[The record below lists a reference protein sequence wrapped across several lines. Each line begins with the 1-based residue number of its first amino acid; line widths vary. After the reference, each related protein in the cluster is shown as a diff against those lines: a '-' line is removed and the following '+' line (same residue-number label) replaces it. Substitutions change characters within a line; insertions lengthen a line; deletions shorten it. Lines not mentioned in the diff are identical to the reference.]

1 MGIIRNFSFGMEV
14 AILKCTQMKGR
25 RDYMKNVLHRD
36 VVVIGGGIIGA
47 AIAYYGS
54 EAGLDITVIEKNEL
68 ASGTSSRCDGNIL
81 VIDKDPGFDS
91 QMSFK
96 SQQLV
101 HELNKELEVTFEYR
115 NPGSILV
122 CENDNEMDAAKNW
135 VERQQMAGMEFRMLD
150 REDLRNETKYFADD
164 LYGGLECKTDS
175 TVNPYMLTYSM
186 FYSAKKNGT
195 KIHTN
200 TEVKQLYKSQSN
212 QFVIETN
219 RETFT
224 ANKVVNACG
233 VWAPS
238 IGEMMDV
245 NIPIEP
251 RKGQLIVASRQQPVG
266 LRKVMEFGYL
276 MSKFGGERKVDP
288 VMEKYGVA
296 LVFEPTESQNFLIG
310 SSREFAGFSTKV
322 NQEVTKYIARRAIRF
337 YPKMADMTAIRTY
350 AGLRPWTAD
359 HLPIVSHVDEV
370 PGFYVA
376 AGHEGDGI
384 TLAAITGKVIQE
396 MLMGETTSI
405 PIEPL
410 RYDRFRER
418 VMS

>member
-1 MGIIRNFSFGMEV
+1 MNNR
-14 AILKCTQMKGR
+14 
-25 RDYMKNVLHRD
+25 LHRD
-36 VVVIGGGIIGA
+36 IVVIGGGIIGG
-47 AIAYYGS
+47 AIAYYS
-54 EAGLDITVIEKNEL
+54 SKAGLDITVLEKNEL

-81 VIDKDPGFDS
+81 AIDKDPGFDS
-91 QMSFK
+91 QMSLN

-101 HELNKELEVTFEYR
+101 HELSKELEISFEYR

-122 CENDNEMDAAKNW
+122 CENDTEMEAAQKW
-135 VERQQMAGMEFRMLD
+135 VSQQQEAGLDFNMLD
-150 REDLRNETKYFADD
+150 REDLRNESSYFADD

-186 FYSAKKNGT
+186 FYSAEKLGA

-200 TEVKQLYKSQSN
+200 TEVKNLYKN
-212 QFVIETN
+212 ETDQFVIETN
-219 RETFT
+219 HQTFT

-238 IGEMMDV
+238 IGEMIDV
-245 NIPIEP
+245 HIPIKP

-276 MSKFGGERKVDP
+276 ISKFGGERIVDP
-288 VMEKYGVA
+288 ITDKYGVA

-310 SSREFAGFSTKV
+310 SSREFSGFDTKV
-322 NQEVTKYIARRAIRF
+322 SQEVTKYIAKRALRF
-337 YPKMADMTAIRTY
+337 YPKIADMTVIRTY
-350 AGLRPWTAD
+350 AGLRPWTED
-359 HLPIVSHVDEV
+359 HLPIISHVDEV
-370 PGFYVA
+370 PNFYVA

-384 TLAAITGKVIQE
+384 SLAAVTGKVMEE
-396 MLMGETTSI
+396 MLSDKQTCI

-410 RYDRFRER
+410 RYDRFKER
-418 VMS
+418 VMG